1 MKTLPHF
8 HEIAPMRHIKE
19 ETSRQCTGCIHEIN
33 AAQMKSLSHKNMT
46 GPGAAATED
55 CHVRFRTPDATW
67 RDGQEL
73 WMSTYKWTDERSS
86 QAERQFPSTDKR
98 RPISMPC
105 SQAAQNLFDN

>member
-46 GPGAAATED
+46 GPGE
-55 CHVRFRTPDATW
+55 
-67 RDGQEL
+67 
-73 WMSTYKWTDERSS
+73 
-86 QAERQFPSTDKR
+86 AERQFPSTDKR